1 MEDEG
6 KKENW
11 DTLAGQLGA
20 EVPES
25 PGTPELPENKVQTE
39 SAEPS
44 LGLPA
49 ELPRSG
55 PSGWDSLAEEFGIAS
70 PELAETP
77 GPSDPPATK
86 PASGSKAVS
95 KSPASGRGK
104 SVAKASSSAPV
115 DAVSKKETSF
125 GVGISGAADDRSSV
139 AASRQK
145 KAPALTGTGSSKAS
159 DSQPAHEQA
168 PATEIPATDSRDQSY
183 EPSDDG
189 AVADPSGSQ
198 KAESPA
204 AGDAGRTTS
213 FWESIFGPRQE
224 TPLPEEP
231 SQETPVPEVVE
242 ASTRQEPEV
251 VSDRSGE
258 KSTEKSA
265 EKSAEKSTEKEAGD
279 RSREGAEGGRP
290 RRRSRRR
297 RSRSGKSGQSQSE
310 SPSQK
315 TPDARVTEVADDL
328 EDDLEE
334 DLNDDLK
341 DDLEDDLEEDCTLA
355 SPEDGSSRSRSSK
368 AKPPSHRN
376 IPAWEDA
383 MAFIVD
389 GNLQTRTERRPASSR
404 SGDRGR
410 PRGRRKKKKS

>member
-11 DTLAGQLGA
+11 DTLAGDLGA

-25 PGTPELPENKVQTE
+25 PETPELPENKVQTE
-39 SAEPS
+39 PADSS

-70 PELAETP
+70 PELAEAPRPADTP
-77 GPSDPPATK
+77 AAK
-86 PASGSKAVS
+86 PAVGSKAVS
-95 KSPASGRGK
+95 KSPASGGEK
-104 SVAKASSSAPV
+104 SVAKASRSAPA
-115 DAVSKKETSF
+115 DAISKKETSF
-125 GVGISGAADDRSSV
+125 GVGISGSV
-139 AASRQK
+139 ATSGQEKAST
-145 KAPALTGTGSSKAS
+145 LTGTGSSRTS
-159 DSQPAHEQA
+159 DSQSAHEQA
-168 PATEIPATDSRDQSY
+168 FGIEAPATDSVEPIVSTSQSVDSSGG
-183 EPSDDG
+183 ETVAD
-189 AVADPSGSQ
+189 VADPSGSQ
-198 KAESPA
+198 KSESPA
-204 AGDAGRTTS
+204 AGDGGRTTS

-231 SQETPVPEVVE
+231 QETPDPEVVE
-242 ASTRQEPEV
+242 TSTRQEREV
-251 VSDRSGE
+251 VSDRAGK
-258 KSTEKSA
+258 KSED
-265 EKSAEKSTEKEAGD
+265 KEPGD
-279 RSREGAEGGRP
+279 RRREDAEGGRP

-297 RSRSGKSGQSQSE
+297 RSRSGKSGQPKSQT
-310 SPSQK
+310 PSQE
-315 TPDARVTEVADDL
+315 TPDTRVTEVKDDL
-328 EDDLEE
+328 KEDVKDDLEE
-334 DLNDDLK
+334 DR
-341 DDLEDDLEEDCTLA
+341 TLV
-355 SPEDGSSRSRSSK
+355 SPTESGSKPRSSK

-389 GNLQTRTERRPASSR
+389 GNLQTRTERRPTSSR

>member
-11 DTLAGQLGA
+11 DTLAGDLGA

-25 PGTPELPENKVQTE
+25 PETPELPENKVQTE
-39 SAEPS
+39 PADSS

-70 PELAETP
+70 PELAEAPRPADTP
-77 GPSDPPATK
+77 AAK
-86 PASGSKAVS
+86 PAVGSKAVS
-95 KSPASGRGK
+95 KSPASGGEK
-104 SVAKASSSAPV
+104 SVAKASRSAPA
-115 DAVSKKETSF
+115 DAISKKETSF
-125 GVGISGAADDRSSV
+125 GVGISGSV
-139 AASRQK
+139 ATSGQEKASK
-145 KAPALTGTGSSKAS
+145 LTGTGSSRTS
-159 DSQPAHEQA
+159 DSQSAHEQA
-168 PATEIPATDSRDQSY
+168 FGIEAPATDSVEPIVSTSQSVDSSGG
-183 EPSDDG
+183 ETVAD
-189 AVADPSGSQ
+189 VADPSGSQ

-204 AGDAGRTTS
+204 AGDGGRTTS

-231 SQETPVPEVVE
+231 QETPVPEVVE
-242 ASTRQEPEV
+242 TSTPQEPEV

-258 KSTEKSA
+258 RSSEKCA
-265 EKSAEKSTEKEAGD
+265 EKEPGA
-279 RSREGAEGGRP
+279 RRREDAEGGRP

-297 RSRSGKSGQSQSE
+297 RSRSGKSGQPQSE
-310 SPSQK
+310 SSSQSQSSSRSQSSSQK
-315 TPDARVTEVADDL
+315 TPDTRVTEVADDL
-328 EDDLEE
+328 KDDVKEDLEE
-334 DLNDDLK
+334 DG
-341 DDLEDDLEEDCTLA
+341 TLA
-355 SPEDGSSRSRSSK
+355 SPAEGSSRSRSSK

-410 PRGRRKKKKS
+410 SRGRRKKKKS

>member
-11 DTLAGQLGA
+11 DTLAGELGA

-25 PGTPELPENKVQTE
+25 PETPELPENKVQTE
-39 SAEPS
+39 PADSS

-70 PELAETP
+70 PELAEAP
-77 GPSDPPATK
+77 K
-86 PASGSKAVS
+86 PADTPPPKPAVGSKAVS
-95 KSPASGRGK
+95 KSPASGGKK
-104 SVAKASSSAPV
+104 SVTKASRSAPA
-115 DAVSKKETSF
+115 DAISKKETSF
-125 GVGISGAADDRSSV
+125 GVGISGSV
-139 AASRQK
+139 ATSGQEAAST
-145 KAPALTGTGSSKAS
+145 LTGTGSSRTS

-168 PATEIPATDSRDQSY
+168 FGIEAPATDSVEPIVSTSQSVASSGD
-183 EPSDDG
+183 ETVAD
-189 AVADPSGSQ
+189 VADPSDSQ

-204 AGDAGRTTS
+204 AGDRGRTTS

-231 SQETPVPEVVE
+231 QETPDPEVVE
-242 ASTRQEPEV
+242 TSTRQEREV
-251 VSDRSGE
+251 VSDRAGK
-258 KSTEKSA
+258 KSED
-265 EKSAEKSTEKEAGD
+265 KEPGD
-279 RSREGAEGGRP
+279 RRREDAEGGRP

-297 RSRSGKSGQSQSE
+297 RSRSGKSGQPQSQT
-310 SPSQK
+310 PSQE
-315 TPDARVTEVADDL
+315 TPDTRVTEVKDDL
-328 EDDLEE
+328 KEDVKDDLEE
-334 DLNDDLK
+334 DR
-341 DDLEDDLEEDCTLA
+341 TLA
-355 SPEDGSSRSRSSK
+355 SPTESGSKPRSSK

-389 GNLQTRTERRPASSR
+389 GNLQARTERRPTSSR

>member
-77 GPSDPPATK
+77 GPADPPAAK
-86 PASGSKAVS
+86 PAAGSKAVS

-115 DAVSKKETSF
+115 DAMSKKETSF

-168 PATEIPATDSRDQSY
+168 PATDSVESIAPRDQSY
-183 EPSDDG
+183 EPSGDG

-231 SQETPVPEVVE
+231 AQETPVPEVVE
-242 ASTRQEPEV
+242 TSTRQEPEV

-265 EKSAEKSTEKEAGD
+265 EKEAGD

-297 RSRSGKSGQSQSE
+297 RSRSGKSGQSQSQ

-328 EDDLEE
+328 EE
-334 DLNDDLK
+334 DLKDDLK
-341 DDLEDDLEEDCTLA
+341 DDLEDDLEEDGTLA
-355 SPEDGSSRSRSSK
+355 SSEDGSSRSRSSK